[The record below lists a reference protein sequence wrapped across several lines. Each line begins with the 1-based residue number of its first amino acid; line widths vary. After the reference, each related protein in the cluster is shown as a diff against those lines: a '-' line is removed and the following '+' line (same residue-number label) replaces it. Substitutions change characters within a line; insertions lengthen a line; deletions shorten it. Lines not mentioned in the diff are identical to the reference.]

1 MRLDMKQKKKVK
13 NVGLKSKEIYEII
26 LGKLNSGELKRGD
39 YINENQL
46 SQDLKISRTKVR
58 EALNQ
63 LLAIG
68 FVEKRENNRTY
79 IIDPQEKEIR
89 NLIQFRAVIES
100 GAAFLAAQVRTEAA
114 IKELKRLLKNL
125 SACEKDNWMKMFD
138 IEKDFHCL
146 IVSQSL
152 NEMLINAYKHI
163 RIQMSFMPDVTKGS
177 FSVIL
182 TSHEL
187 LYKAIEKRE
196 SQNAFLLMWQHILGP
211 DAFATG
217 GLQSNDPK
225 NFLNNIANLN
235 PKKIEIY
242 F

>member
-1 MRLDMKQKKKVK
+1 MNAIKKARNNK
-13 NVGLKSKEIYEII
+13 LKSKEIYEII
-26 LGKLNSGELKRGD
+26 VSKLNSGELKRGD
-39 YINENQL
+39 YINENQF
-46 SQDLKISRTKVR
+46 SQDLKISRTKIR

-68 FVEKRENNRTY
+68 FVEKRDNNRTY

-89 NLIQFRAVIES
+89 SLIQFRAVIES
-100 GAAFLAAQVRTEAA
+100 GSAFLAAQFRSEAA
-114 IKELKRLLKNL
+114 VKELKLLLKNL
-125 SACEKDNWMKMFD
+125 SDCKKDDWMKMFE
-138 IEKDFHCL
+138 IEKEFHCL

-152 NEMLINAYKHI
+152 NEMLINAYNHI
-163 RIQMSFMPDVTKGS
+163 RIQMSFMPNMTNSS

-187 LYKAIEKRE
+187 LFKAIEKRE

-225 NFLNNIANLN
+225 NILNNLASLN

>member
-1 MRLDMKQKKKVK
+1 MQPEKKGR

-46 SQDLKISRTKVR
+46 SQELKISRTAIR

-63 LLAIG
+63 LLAVG
-68 FVEKRENNRTY
+68 FVEKRDNNRTY

-89 NLIQFRAVIES
+89 SLIQFRAVIES
-100 GAAFLAAQVRTEAA
+100 GAAFLAAQFRTENA
-114 IKELKRLLKNL
+114 IKELKALLKNL
-125 SACEKDNWMKMFD
+125 SACGKDDWMKIFE
-138 IEKDFHCL
+138 IEKKFHCL
-146 IVSQSL
+146 LVSQSL
-152 NEMLINAYKHI
+152 NEMLINAYNHI
-163 RIQMSFMPDVTKGS
+163 RIQMSFMPDVSQIS

-182 TSHEL
+182 SSHEML
-187 LYKAIEKRE
+187 LTAIEKRDC
-196 SQNAFLLMWQHILGP
+196 QNAFLLMWQHILGT
-211 DAFATG
+211 DSFGAG
-217 GLQSNDPK
+217 GFQTVDPK
-225 NFLNNIANLN
+225 NILSNIGNLH